1 MRGARKRRISA
12 CGNPPRPDG
21 WPLWLSH
28 FGISR
33 DALWRGA
40 LPGQGAA
47 KLLDTVHNRLPQLF
61 DVLLNRADVAHGDPD
76 YEPARQN
83 CVYGHAHQ

>member
-21 WPLWLSH
+21 WPLWPSH

-40 LPGQGAA
+40 LPGQGAGPVRWTPGA
-47 KLLDTVHNRLPQLF
+47 ASRYNW
-61 DVLLNRADVAHGDPD
+61 ADFFGLRGNPD
-76 YEPARQN
+76 K
-83 CVYGHAHQ
+83 